1 MGGRVGGG
9 SSSEGAE
16 GASKSQARMAKTR
29 AMNTDRIRFIAYSSS
44 LNNLLYY
51 PYSIISLIVAL

>member
-9 SSSEGAE
+9 PSGVGAG

-29 AMNTDRIRFIAYSSS
+29 AMNTNRIRFITYSNS
-44 LNNLLYY
+44 LNNFLYY
-51 PYSIISLIVAL
+51 IYSNIFPIVAS

>member
-9 SSSEGAE
+9 PSGVGAG

-29 AMNTDRIRFIAYSSS
+29 AMDTDRIRFIAYSSS

-51 PYSIISLIVAL
+51 PYSKTSPIVA